1 MDRLVEQLTA
11 WASVI
16 QAAPLVRS
24 TGYAVLVY
32 GAFSLAILL
41 AERHAGADIARYGSR
56 NFFNDVVYTLF
67 YRGGVY
73 GVLILG
79 ACTGALEPRLSF
91 MRVELLREVPWPVG
105 LAVFWIGADFAL
117 YWWHRLQHANR
128 FLWAL
133 HSVHHSQQRLNLLT
147 AFRRHPL
154 ETLLGNVII
163 GFGIF
168 HLVLGVPAREW
179 MPLGVVITCLIA
191 IQHAQ
196 LDWRFGVFHRI
207 VVSPR
212 FHAFHHSLDPAHA
225 NANYGMILS
234 VWDYVFGTAVPE
246 QPRPTRY
253 GIDGIDYRE
262 SLLRQL
268 GTPFRLMWLWR
279 RGPGLPTVGTALAP
293 GDSAAF
299 PNAPRG

>member
-1 MDRLVEQLTA
+1 MDRVVEQLTA
-11 WASVI
+11 WAQVL

-24 TGYAVLVY
+24 TGHAMLAY
-32 GAFSLAILL
+32 GAFSLAVFL
-41 AERHAGADIARYGSR
+41 AERRAGADAARYSSR

-73 GVLILG
+73 GALILG
-79 ACTGALEPRLSF
+79 WCTGALEPRLSF
-91 MRVELLREVPWPVG
+91 MRLELLKQAPWPVG

-133 HSVHHSQQRLNLLT
+133 HSVHHSQQELNLLT

-154 ETLLGNVII
+154 ETLLGNVAI

-168 HLVLGVPAREW
+168 HLVLGVPARDW
-179 MPLGVVITCLIA
+179 MPLGVAIAGFIA

-196 LDWRFGVFHRI
+196 LDWGFGVFHRM

-234 VWDYVFGTAVPE
+234 VWDYIFGTAVPE

-268 GTPFRLMWLWR
+268 LIPFGLMWRWR
-279 RGPGLPTVGTALAP
+279 RWRELPAGGTTLVP
-293 GDSAAF
+293 NDSAAS
-299 PNAPRG
+299 PHAPRA